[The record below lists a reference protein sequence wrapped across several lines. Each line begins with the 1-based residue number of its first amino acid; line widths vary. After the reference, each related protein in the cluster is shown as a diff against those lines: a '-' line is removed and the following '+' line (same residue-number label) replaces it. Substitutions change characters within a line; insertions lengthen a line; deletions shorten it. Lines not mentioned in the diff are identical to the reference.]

1 LNLDALRAAPI
12 SVTGVTQP
20 DWPRN
25 RLVAETP
32 PHPFKAEGRALLR
45 TVTAATVLPRVSG
58 YNDPILT
65 WEHIMKHNRK
75 PFVFI
80 RKSSCKSVFDSIYL
94 REAVFRKAVTAADV
108 KAGLLPR
115 KNG

>member
-1 LNLDALRAAPI
+1 M
-12 SVTGVTQP
+12 
-20 DWPRN
+20 
-25 RLVAETP
+25 
-32 PHPFKAEGRALLR
+32 
-45 TVTAATVLPRVSG
+45 TAATVLPRVSG
-58 YNDPILT
+58 YNDLILT

-80 RKSSCKSVFDSIYL
+80 RKSSCKWVFDSIYL

>member
-1 LNLDALRAAPI
+1 
-12 SVTGVTQP
+12 
-20 DWPRN
+20 
-25 RLVAETP
+25 
-32 PHPFKAEGRALLR
+32 
-45 TVTAATVLPRVSG
+45 VTAATVLQRVSG
-58 YNDPILT
+58 YKDLILT

-75 PFVFI
+75 PFVSI
-80 RKSSCKSVFDSIYL
+80 RKSNSKSVFDSIYL